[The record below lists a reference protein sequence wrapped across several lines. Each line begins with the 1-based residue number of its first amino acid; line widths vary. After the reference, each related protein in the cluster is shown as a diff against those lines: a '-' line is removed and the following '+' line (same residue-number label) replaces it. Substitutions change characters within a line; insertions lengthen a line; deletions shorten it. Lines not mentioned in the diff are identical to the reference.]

1 MIGIIG
7 GTGLYSIEGFS
18 PGEQKWLETP
28 FGEPS
33 SILSFAE
40 YEGVDIVFLARH
52 GNPHKIAPHLIN
64 YRANLSALKQVGAEK
79 IIAINAV
86 GGIHPRLGPQRI
98 AVPAQIIDYTYGREA
113 TIYDGCHVESV
124 QHIDFSF
131 PYDAALREQLL
142 LASKQSEI
150 DVLDTG
156 TYGATQGPRLE
167 TAAEIQRMKRDGC
180 DMVGMTG
187 MPEAGLAR
195 EMDLAYACLA
205 LSVNWA
211 AGLSDSLITMEE
223 IEQSVKHGMQDI
235 QQILKCFIAN
245 SRES

>member
-7 GTGLYSIEGFS
+7 GTGLYELEGFTLS
-18 PGEQKWLETP
+18 EQEWFETP

-33 SILSFAE
+33 SMLSFAKFNE
-40 YEGVDIVFLARH
+40 RDVVFLARH
-52 GNPHKIAPHLIN
+52 GNPHKLAPNLIN
-64 YRANLSALKQVGAEK
+64 YRANLSALKQAGAEQ

-86 GGIHPRLGPQRI
+86 GGIHPRLAPKAI
-98 AVPAQIIDYTYGREA
+98 AVPDQIIDYTYGREA
-113 TIYDGCHVESV
+113 TIFDGCHIEAV

-131 PYDAALREQLL
+131 PYDAKLRAALIAAAEQCGLDV
-142 LASKQSEI
+142 LAS
-150 DVLDTG
+150 G

-187 MPEAGLAR
+187 MPEAVLAR
-195 EMDLAYACLA
+195 ELNLDYACLA

-211 AGLSDSLITMEE
+211 AGLTDSIITLDE
-223 IEQSVKHGMQDI
+223 IEQSVKLGMKNVHR
-235 QQILKCFIAN
+235 ILKHFLEFN
-245 SRES
+245 V